1 MAMINENGQSYLEI
15 EAIQARKEQMERS
28 DYNQNNEYSE
38 SHPDAL
44 STGDMRG
51 KGTGNFG
58 GPTYTVPD
66 MNKPKSQIGGSGF
79 NTEAG
84 GNSCDVSAREIMT
97 ARSLYGPGRQYGLA
111 SMGADVY
118 VDTTINRADGQYDG
132 AVPKRLPYTCPVA

>member
-1 MAMINENGQSYLEI
+1 MINENGQSYLEV

-44 STGDMRG
+44 SNGDIRG

-66 MNKPKSQIGGSGF
+66 MTKPKSEIGSSGF

-84 GNSCDVSAREIMT
+84 GNSCDERARDVMT
-97 ARSLYGPGRQYGLA
+97 ARSLYSPERQYGLA
-111 SMGADVY
+111 SMGANVY
-118 VDTTINRADGQYDG
+118 VDTAVNRADGQYDG
-132 AVPKRLPYTCPVA
+132 SNPKRLPYTCPVA